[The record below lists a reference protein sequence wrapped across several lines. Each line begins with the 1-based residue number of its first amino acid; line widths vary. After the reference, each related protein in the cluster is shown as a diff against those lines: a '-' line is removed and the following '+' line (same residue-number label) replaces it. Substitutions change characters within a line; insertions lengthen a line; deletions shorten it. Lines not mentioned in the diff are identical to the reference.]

1 MDRSLI
7 DNYAA
12 GATRP
17 AESIRGLMTDDLDA
31 FPVPGTWSIRQII
44 AHLMDSD
51 LIASDRMKR
60 VIAMDNPTILAY
72 DENAF
77 ARRLGYDSMD
87 VELACKVFELNRRLT
102 ANLLRT
108 LPDEAFDRPGQHS
121 ESGPLTLEKLLR
133 TYTQHLDHHLGFVQ
147 RKRALLGKPVG
158 A

>member
-7 DNYAA
+7 ESYFA

-17 AESIRGLMTDDLDA
+17 AQAIRGLSAADLDA
-31 FPVPGTWSIRQII
+31 LPIPGTWSIRQII

-72 DENAF
+72 DEAAF
-77 ARRLGYDSMD
+77 AKRLGYGWMD

-102 ANLLRT
+102 TELLRS
-108 LPDEAFDRPGQHS
+108 LPDAAFSRRGQHS
-121 ESGPLTLEKLLR
+121 ESGPLTLQKLLEI
-133 TYTQHLDHHLGFVQ
+133 YTNHLDHHLGFLQ
-147 RKRALLGKPVG
+147 RKRTLLGK
-158 A
+158 AL